1 MKNLLFKVTHE
12 ASSQNELSLL
22 FPRVAFGLS
31 MALAHGLG
39 KMPPVEGFISAVGSM
54 GFPAPGF
61 FAWSAALSEFLG
73 GLLLAVG
80 LFTRPAAVFLSLT
93 MIVAAFVVHGS
104 DPYQKQ
110 ELSVLY
116 LAVYLLFAVRGGGKW
131 SLDSV
136 LRRG

>member
-1 MKNLLFKVTHE
+1 MKNLIFKVTHE
-12 ASSQNELSLL
+12 GSALGELSLL
-22 FPRVAFGLS
+22 IPRVAFGLS

-39 KMPPVEGFISAVGSM
+39 KMPPAEGFISAVGSM

-80 LFTRPAAVFLSLT
+80 LFTRPAAVLLSLT
-93 MIVAAFVVHGS
+93 MIVAALIVHGS

-116 LAVYLLFAVRGGGKW
+116 LAVYLLFALRGGGKW
-131 SLDSV
+131 SLDALLSK
-136 LRRG
+136 